1 MGRFKKILGA
11 GLIILSIAIGI
22 HVLGYIFRPV
32 DTDGA
37 FYQVET
43 FHSLPENSIEVI
55 VYGSSKAYRGLCT
68 MELYKKYGIGAYNYG
83 YHWQKINTTNL
94 FIHDSLMTQ
103 KPKVALIETYY
114 CNKVLMNRDVNPE
127 IYYSRYIKD
136 EEAKKA
142 YLKQCIG
149 DSPSLERLLA
159 YRVPLALFH
168 SNWNSLTK
176 DSFKRLV
183 PGPSEEYLTNMG
195 YAPSED
201 VYELEIAGYDPSRQ
215 RELLPESVS
224 ELDKIVQYCRDNG
237 IEVVFFALPWDANY
251 QYNDAMEQYA
261 EENGCVFLDLCKK
274 YKEVGLDG
282 KTDFSDYAH
291 LNTRG
296 SCKVADYIG
305 QYLKDN
311 YELTDMRNI
320 DGNIWQKVLDE

>member
-195 YAPSED
+195 YAPSND
-201 VYELEIAGYDPSRQ
+201 VYELEIAGYDPSSQ
-215 RELLPESVS
+215 KELLPESVS

-251 QYNDAMEQYA
+251 QYSDAMEKYA
-261 EENGCVFLDLCKK
+261 EENSWIFAKDTRK
-274 YKEVGLDG
+274 
-282 KTDFSDYAH
+282 SDWTERQISAI
-291 LNTRG
+291 TR
-296 SCKVADYIG
+296 I
-305 QYLKDN
+305 
-311 YELTDMRNI
+311 
-320 DGNIWQKVLDE
+320 